1 MLQRHMIAT
10 FFEHRIPADVMD
22 EGDSASAGAGAGA
35 GAAESEAATPL
46 QPVKNPGSALD
57 PSDPAHQSV
66 VTLVRIPSLLL
77 SHLAARGINHT
88 LTPRCTSLVQVLR
101 TPAGRYVWT
110 ARQNYTHRYADNDA
124 STFAPTS
131 KPASADGTSS
141 SPAPRR

>member
-10 FFEHRIPADVMD
+10 FFEHRIPADAMD

-66 VTLVRIPSLLL
+66 VTLVRIL
-77 SHLAARGINHT
+77 SPCHKQHQTHA

-124 STFAPTS
+124 STFAHTS